1 MASAAASRA
10 LRALAYLCRAA
21 AIVLSVLVVALCLG
35 TATDLGLVSIVM
47 GLNDF
52 VPTAVSGLLV
62 IPTPL
67 GGAFRGDFF
76 LVAVFLFVLDWGLM
90 RASSAVR

>member
-1 MASAAASRA
+1 MASAAASRVF
-10 LRALAYLCRAA
+10 RALAYLCRAA
-21 AIVLSVLVVALCLG
+21 AIVLSALVVVLCLG
-35 TATDLGLVSIVM
+35 TATNLGLVSIVM

-67 GGAFRGDFF
+67 GDFF

>member
-21 AIVLSVLVVALCLG
+21 AIVLSVLVVVLCLG

-76 LVAVFLFVLDWGLM
+76 LLALFLFILDWAFM

>member
-1 MASAAASRA
+1 MASAAASRVF
-10 LRALAYLCRAA
+10 RALAYLCRAA
-21 AIVLSVLVVALCLG
+21 AVVLSALVVVLCLG
-35 TATDLGLVSIVM
+35 TATNLGLVSIVM

-67 GGAFRGDFF
+67 GGDFF